1 MSIWQALPRNRLL
14 AELSLWSA
22 DLAHLSDEMYRTEQ
36 YADLYHIDA
45 SDGHF
50 APLLLFFPDL
60 VARLRLLTRRLF
72 HVHLMAEGA
81 TLFQQ
86 IADFTRAGAD
96 LITIHAENGAAVPEA
111 LDAIQRDHV
120 ATGLALGLDTP
131 VEAVVPYLDRIALV
145 TMMGTRIGIKGQDLA
160 EQACPRIRA
169 LQHLLHASGYA
180 DTIKIAAD
188 GGIREQ
194 TVPALR
200 AAGADTV
207 VMGSL
212 AYNSA
217 DLDQTFRWLWSLPEP
232 MQENRERR

>member
-1 MSIWQALPRNRLL
+1 MSIWQEFPGNRLL

-22 DLAHLSDEMYRTEQ
+22 DLAHLGDEIQRTEP
-36 YADLYHIDA
+36 YADLFHLDA

-60 VARLRLLTRRLF
+60 VARLRPLTKTLF

-81 TLFQQ
+81 ALFQQ
-86 IADFTRAGAD
+86 IADFSHAGAD

-111 LDAIQRDHV
+111 LDAIEREHV
-120 ATGLALGLDTP
+120 KAGLALGLETP
-131 VEAVVPYLDRIALV
+131 VEAVVPYLDHIVLV
-145 TMMGTRIGIKGQDLA
+145 TMMGTVIGLKGQDLA
-160 EQACPRIRA
+160 AQACPRLRA
-169 LQHLLHASGYA
+169 MQRLLHATGYT
-180 DTIKIAAD
+180 DTIKVAAD
-188 GGIREQ
+188 GGIRQQ

-212 AYNSA
+212 AYKSEN
-217 DLDQTFRWLWSLPEP
+217 LDQTFQWLWSLPEP
-232 MQENRERR
+232 THE

>member
-1 MSIWQALPRNRLL
+1 MSIWQAFPGKRLL

-22 DLAHLSDEMYRTEQ
+22 DLAHLGDEMDRTER

-50 APLLLFFPDL
+50 VPLLLFFPDL
-60 VARLRLLTRRLF
+60 VARLRPLTRTLF

-81 TLFQQ
+81 TLLQQ
-86 IADFTRAGAD
+86 VAEFTHAGAD
-96 LITIHAENGAAVPEA
+96 LITIHTENGAAVPEA
-111 LDAIQRDHV
+111 LDAIQQAHI
-120 ATGLALGLDTP
+120 AAGLALGLDTP
-131 VEAVVPYLDRIALV
+131 VEAVIPYLDRIELV
-145 TMMGTRIGIKGQDLA
+145 TMMGTRIGIKGQGLA

-169 LQHLLHASGYA
+169 LRHLLHAYGYT

-188 GGIREQ
+188 GGIRMQ

-212 AYNSA
+212 AYNST
-217 DLDQTFRWLWSLPEP
+217 DLHQTFSWLRSLPEP
-232 MQENRERR
+232 MQE

>member
-22 DLAHLSDEMYRTEQ
+22 DLAHLGDEMYRTEQ

-45 SDGHF
+45 ADGHF

-60 VARLRLLTRRLF
+60 VARLRPLTRRLF

-81 TLFQQ
+81 TLFQK
-86 IADFTRAGAD
+86 IVDFTHAGAD
-96 LITIHAENGAAVPEA
+96 LITIHYENGDVVPEA
-111 LDAIQRDHV
+111 LHAIQRDHV
-120 ATGLALGLDTP
+120 AAGLALGLDTP

-169 LQHLLHASGYA
+169 LQHLLHAYGYA

-212 AYNSA
+212 AYKST

-232 MQENRERR
+232 MQE

>member
-1 MSIWQALPRNRLL
+1 MSIWQALPQNRLL

-22 DLAHLSDEMYRTEQ
+22 DLAHLGDEMDRTEP

-60 VARLRLLTRRLF
+60 VARLRPLTSVPF

-86 IADFTRAGAD
+86 ISDFTHAGAD
-96 LITIHAENGAAVPEA
+96 LITIHAENGAAIPEA

-120 ATGLALGLDTP
+120 EAGLALGLDTP

-145 TMMGTRIGIKGQDLA
+145 TMMGTVIGLKGQSLA
-160 EQACPRIRA
+160 GQACPRLCA
-169 LQHLLHASGYA
+169 MQHLLNAHGYA

-188 GGIREQ
+188 GGIRAQ

-212 AYNSA
+212 AYSSA
-217 DLDQTFRWLWSLPEP
+217 DLNQTFRWLWSLPEP
-232 MQENRERR
+232 TQE

>member
-1 MSIWQALPRNRLL
+1 MSIWQAFPDNRLL

-22 DLAHLSDEMYRTEQ
+22 DLAHLGDEIRRTER
-36 YADLYHIDA
+36 YADLYHLDA

-60 VARLRLLTRRLF
+60 VARLRPLTRTPF

-86 IADFTRAGAD
+86 IAAFSRAGAD
-96 LITIHAENGAAVPEA
+96 LITIHAEYGAAVPEA
-111 LDAIQRDHV
+111 LDAIEREHV
-120 ATGLALGLDTP
+120 KAGLALGLDTP
-131 VEAVVPYLDRIALV
+131 VEAVVPYLHRIVLV
-145 TMMGTRIGIKGQDLA
+145 TMMGTVIGLKGQDLA
-160 EQACPRIRA
+160 AQACPRLRA
-169 LQHLLHASGYA
+169 MQRLLETTGYA

-200 AAGADTV
+200 AAGADAV

-212 AYNSA
+212 AYNSV
-217 DLDQTFRWLWSLPEP
+217 DLDQTFHWLWSLPEP
-232 MQENRERR
+232 TQE